1 MISQRLPVVLC
12 SAKQSAWSSWAVPEL
27 AVLAL
32 LCWSRVKCK
41 GHVQGM
47 ASCSVVVLQVC
58 ILPEAQAGIQGKRC
72 GVGSLNVQV
81 GALHAVA
88 LLLGDAEG
96 LLQAQAGVGPACKQT
111 WPSCSPTCTCKAHNA
126 VQKADNRQQL
136 QAWRA
141 LHAAKLRR
149 SRLSQF
155 LLQGPTFSRRLPMP

>member
-1 MISQRLPVVLC
+1 M
-12 SAKQSAWSSWAVPEL
+12 PEL

-47 ASCSVVVLQVC
+47 APCSVVVLQVC
-58 ILPEAQAGIQGKRC
+58 ILPEAQAGVQGKRC

-81 GALHAVA
+81 GALHAAA

-111 WPSCSPTCTCKAHNA
+111 WPSCSPTCTCTAHNA

-136 QAWRA
+136 QVWRA
-141 LHAAKLRR
+141 LHASKIAAQQAVSVLAARPDLQQTLADALTPVAGGDSKL
-149 SRLSQF
+149 
-155 LLQGPTFSRRLPMP
+155 